1 MNRFSPSTPRIP
13 GIRFVHSPGP
23 TRVPDE
29 VMHAMQRPMTDLSD
43 PRVAAMIAECESGMK
58 RLLHSP
64 NSEVFL
70 FASNGHGMWESAAA
84 NLASPQHT
92 LLLAGSG
99 HFSDQWAIQ
108 IEGLGIAL
116 QRTPYQEGHPFDVA
130 AIEQALREDKD
141 YSISAVLVVHT
152 DTASGVTSDL
162 EAVRRAIDAASHPAL
177 YVVDVVASLA
187 ASPFDMDALGVD
199 VALGS
204 SQKGLMMP
212 PGLGFVAVNA
222 QAMAWSAQHAD
233 PRFYWD
239 WQRRQSTNQSAK
251 FCGTPPLAHIAGL
264 ETAIALLEAEGLP
277 NVWARHQ
284 RLAGAVHAA
293 VVRWAVP
300 GAMRFHARLPETRSA
315 SVTAIEVV
323 PGIDPEVLRTVARER
338 FQVAM
343 AGGLGP
349 LAGRVFRIGHLGD
362 MNEPMILG
370 ALAGIEAAMT
380 VQKIPFGT
388 DGVAAAVAFLA
399 AQSVA
404 ASA

>member
-1 MNRFSPSTPRIP
+1 MDRFSPSTPRIP

-43 PRVAAMIAECESGMK
+43 PRVTAMIEACESGMR

-64 NSEVFL
+64 DSQVFL
-70 FASNGHGMWESAAA
+70 FSSNGHGMWESVAA
-84 NLASPQHT
+84 NLASEQHS

-99 HFSDQWAIQ
+99 YFSDQWASQ
-108 IEGLGIAL
+108 IEGLGIGL
-116 QRTPYQEGHPFDVA
+116 QRTPCEEGHPFDLD
-130 AIEQALREDKD
+130 AIEQTLREDKAHR
-141 YSISAVLVVHT
+141 ISAVLVVHT

-162 EAVRRAIDAASHPAL
+162 AAVRRLIDDVGHPAL

-187 ASPFDMDALGVD
+187 ASPFNMDALGVD
-199 VALGS
+199 VAMGS

-212 PGLGFVAVNA
+212 PGLGFVAVTA
-222 QAMAWSAQHAD
+222 KAMAWSARYAE
-233 PRFYWD
+233 PRVYWD
-239 WQRRQSTNQSAK
+239 WQRRQSDNQSAK
-251 FCGTPPLAHIAGL
+251 FCGTPPLAHLAGL
-264 ETAIALLEAEGLP
+264 EMAVALLEAEGLP
-277 NVWARHQ
+277 HVWARHQ

-293 VVRWAVP
+293 VERWAVP
-300 GAMRFHARLPETRSA
+300 GAVRFHARWPETRSV
-315 SVTAIEVV
+315 SVTAIEVA
-323 PGIDPEVLRTVARER
+323 PGIDPEALRTVARER

-399 AQSVA
+399 A
-404 ASA
+404 

>member
-1 MNRFSPSTPRIP
+1 
-13 GIRFVHSPGP
+13 
-23 TRVPDE
+23 
-29 VMHAMQRPMTDLSD
+29 
-43 PRVAAMIAECESGMK
+43 MIVECESGMK

-64 NSEVFL
+64 SAHVFL

-108 IEGLGIAL
+108 IEGMGIAL
-116 QRTPYQEGHPFDVA
+116 QRTPFQEGHPFDVD
-130 AIEQALREDKD
+130 AIEQALREDKAHR
-141 YSISAVLVVHT
+141 ISAVMVVHT

-162 EAVRRAIDAASHPAL
+162 AAVRRAIDAVGHPAL

-222 QAMAWSAQHAD
+222 KAMAWSVRHAE

-239 WQRRQSTNQSAK
+239 WQRRDSDNQSAK

-264 ETAIALLEAEGLP
+264 ETAIALLEEEGLP

-293 VVRWAVP
+293 VERWAVP
-300 GAMRFHARLPETRSA
+300 GALRFHARQPETRSA
-315 SVTAIEVV
+315 SVTAIEVAQ
-323 PGIDPEVLRTVARER
+323 GIDPEALRTVARER

-388 DGVAAAVAFLA
+388 DGVAAAVAYLA
-399 AQSVA
+399 AQT
-404 ASA
+404 

>member
-23 TRVPDE
+23 THVPDE

-64 NSEVFL
+64 NAEVFL

-130 AIEQALREDKD
+130 AIEQALREDT
-141 YSISAVLVVHT
+141 SHRISAVMVVHT
-152 DTASGVTSDL
+152 ETASGVTSDL
-162 EAVRRAIDAASHPAL
+162 AAVRRAIDAAAHPAL

-222 QAMAWSAQHAD
+222 KAMAWSARHAE

-239 WQRRQSTNQSAK
+239 WQRRDSDNQSAK
-251 FCGTPPLAHIAGL
+251 FCGTRRWRTSLGWRWPLPCWKKRVYPRSGRG
-264 ETAIALLEAEGLP
+264 T
-277 NVWARHQ
+277 NVWRVRCTRRSSAGRCRGPCAFMPASPTRVRPRSPPSRWPRESTPKLCAPWPASVFRWPCPGAWGHW
-284 RLAGAVHAA
+284 LAGC
-293 VVRWAVP
+293 
-300 GAMRFHARLPETRSA
+300 F
-315 SVTAIEVV
+315 
-323 PGIDPEVLRTVARER
+323 
-338 FQVAM
+338 
-343 AGGLGP
+343 
-349 LAGRVFRIGHLGD
+349 
-362 MNEPMILG
+362 
-370 ALAGIEAAMT
+370 ALATWAT
-380 VQKIPFGT
+380 
-388 DGVAAAVAFLA
+388 
-399 AQSVA
+399 
-404 ASA
+404 

>member
-1 MNRFSPSTPRIP
+1 
-13 GIRFVHSPGP
+13 
-23 TRVPDE
+23 
-29 VMHAMQRPMTDLSD
+29 
-43 PRVAAMIAECESGMK
+43 
-58 RLLHSP
+58 
-64 NSEVFL
+64 
-70 FASNGHGMWESAAA
+70 
-84 NLASPQHT
+84 
-92 LLLAGSG
+92 
-99 HFSDQWAIQ
+99 
-108 IEGLGIAL
+108 
-116 QRTPYQEGHPFDVA
+116 
-130 AIEQALREDKD
+130 
-141 YSISAVLVVHT
+141 
-152 DTASGVTSDL
+152 
-162 EAVRRAIDAASHPAL
+162 L

-222 QAMAWSAQHAD
+222 KAMAWSARHAE

-239 WQRRQSTNQSAK
+239 WQRRDSDNQSAK

-264 ETAIALLEAEGLP
+264 ETAIALLEEEGLP
-277 NVWARHQ
+277 SVWARHQ

-293 VVRWAVP
+293 VERWTVP
-300 GAMRFHARLPETRSA
+300 GAMRFHARQPETRSA
-315 SVTAIEVV
+315 SVTAIEVAS
-323 PGIDPEVLRTVARER
+323 GIDPEALRTVARER

-388 DGVAAAVAFLA
+388 DGVAAAVAYLA
-399 AQSVA
+399 AQN
-404 ASA
+404 

>member
-1 MNRFSPSTPRIP
+1 
-13 GIRFVHSPGP
+13 
-23 TRVPDE
+23 
-29 VMHAMQRPMTDLSD
+29 MHAMQRPMTDLSD
-43 PRVAAMIAECESGMK
+43 PRVAAMIADCESGMK

-64 NSEVFL
+64 NADVFL

-84 NLASPQHT
+84 NLASLRHT

-99 HFSDQWAIQ
+99 HFSDQWALQ

-116 QRTPYQEGHPFDVA
+116 QRTSFLEGHPFDVA
-130 AIEQALREDKD
+130 AIEQALREDT
-141 YSISAVLVVHT
+141 SHRISAVLVVHT

-162 EAVRRAIDAASHPAL
+162 AAVRRAIDAVAHPAL

-222 QAMAWSAQHAD
+222 KAMEWSARHAE

-239 WQRRQSTNQSAK
+239 WQRRDSDNQSAK

-264 ETAIALLEAEGLP
+264 EMAIALLEEEGLP

-293 VVRWAVP
+293 VERWAVP
-300 GAMRFHARLPETRSA
+300 EAMRFHARLPETRSA
-315 SVTAIEVV
+315 SVTAIEVA
-323 PGIDPEVLRTVARER
+323 PGIDPEALRTVARER

-388 DGVAAAVAFLA
+388 DGVAAAVAYLA
-399 AQSVA
+399 AQA
-404 ASA
+404 

>member
-23 TRVPDE
+23 THVPDE

-43 PRVAAMIAECESGMK
+43 PRVAAMIAACESGMK
-58 RLLHSP
+58 RLLNSP
-64 NSEVFL
+64 DAHIFL
-70 FASNGHGMWESAAA
+70 FASNGHGMWESVSA
-84 NLASPQHT
+84 NLASSRHT

-108 IEGLGIAL
+108 TEGLGIAL
-116 QRTPYQEGHPFDVA
+116 QRTPHQEGHSFDVA
-130 AIEQALREDKD
+130 AIEQALREDTAHQ
-141 YSISAVLVVHT
+141 ISAVMVVHT
-152 DTASGVTSDL
+152 DTASGVTGDL
-162 EAVRRAIDAASHPAL
+162 AAVRHAIDAVGHPAL
-177 YVVDVVASLA
+177 FVVDVVASLA
-187 ASPFDMDALGVD
+187 AAPFDMDALGVD

-212 PGLGFVAVNA
+212 PGLGFVAVNVK
-222 QAMAWSAQHAD
+222 AMAWSARHAP

-239 WQRRQSTNQSAK
+239 WQRRQTDNQSAK
-251 FCGTPPLAHIAGL
+251 FCGTPPLAHMAGL

-293 VVRWAVP
+293 VERWAVP
-300 GAMRFHARLPETRSA
+300 GALRFHAREPDTRSA
-315 SVTAIEVV
+315 SVPASEGM
-323 PGIDPEVLRTVARER
+323 PGIDPEALRTVARER

-388 DGVAAAVAFLA
+388 DGVAAAVAYLA
-399 AQSVA
+399 GHT
-404 ASA
+404 

>member
-1 MNRFSPSTPRIP
+1 MNRFSPSSPRIP

-23 TRVPDE
+23 THVPDE

-43 PRVAAMIAECESGMK
+43 PRVAAMIAACESGMQ
-58 RLLHSP
+58 RLLRSP
-64 NSEVFL
+64 RAHVFL
-70 FASNGHGMWESAAA
+70 FASNGHGMWESASV
-84 NLASPQHT
+84 NLSSPRHT

-99 HFSDQWAIQ
+99 HFSDQWAVQ
-108 IEGLGIAL
+108 TEGLGIAL

-130 AIEQALREDKD
+130 AIEQALRADTAHQ
-141 YSISAVLVVHT
+141 ISAVMVVHT

-162 EAVRRAIDAASHPAL
+162 AAVRRAIDATGHPAL

-187 ASPFDMDALGVD
+187 AAPFDMDALGVD

-212 PGLGFVAVNA
+212 PGLGFVAVSA
-222 QAMAWSAQHAD
+222 KAMAWSAQHAQ

-239 WQRRQSTNQSAK
+239 WQHRNSLNQSAK

-264 ETAIALLEAEGLP
+264 ETAIALLEAEGL
-277 NVWARHQ
+277 NKVWARHQ

-293 VVRWAVP
+293 VERWAVP
-300 GAMRFHARLPETRSA
+300 GALRFHAPLPATRSA
-315 SVTAIEVV
+315 SVTAIEVAA
-323 PGIDPEVLRTVARER
+323 GIDPEALRTLARER

-380 VQKIPFGT
+380 VQKVPFGT
-388 DGVAAAVAFLA
+388 DGVAAAVAYLA
-399 AQSVA
+399 AQA
-404 ASA
+404 

>member
-23 TRVPDE
+23 THVPAE

-99 HFSDQWAIQ
+99 HFSDQWAVQ

-116 QRTPYQEGHPFDVA
+116 QRTACQEGHPLDVA

-141 YSISAVLVVHT
+141 HRISAVMVVHT

-162 EAVRRAIDAASHPAL
+162 AAVRRAIDAAAHPAL
-177 YVVDVVASLA
+177 YAVDVVASLA

-222 QAMAWSAQHAD
+222 QAMAWAARYAE
-233 PRFYWD
+233 PRVYWD
-239 WQRRQSTNQSAK
+239 WQRRQSVHQSAK

-264 ETAIALLEAEGLP
+264 ETAIALLEAEGLS

-293 VVRWAVP
+293 VERWAVH

-315 SVTAIEVV
+315 SVTAIEVA
-323 PGIDPEVLRTVARER
+323 PGIDPEALRTVARER

-388 DGVAAAVAFLA
+388 DGVAAAVAYLA
-399 AQSVA
+399 AQSTR
-404 ASA
+404 

>member
-1 MNRFSPSTPRIP
+1 
-13 GIRFVHSPGP
+13 
-23 TRVPDE
+23 VPDE

-108 IEGLGIAL
+108 IEGMGIAM
-116 QRTPYQEGHPFDVA
+116 QRTPYQEGHPFDH
-130 AIEQALREDKD
+130 R
-141 YSISAVLVVHT
+141 ISAVLVVHT

-162 EAVRRAIDAASHPAL
+162 AAVRRAIDAAAHPAL

-222 QAMAWSAQHAD
+222 KAMAWSARHAE

-239 WQRRQSTNQSAK
+239 WQRRDSDNQSAK

-264 ETAIALLEAEGLP
+264 ETAIALLEEEGLP
-277 NVWARHQ
+277 SVWARHQ

-293 VVRWAVP
+293 VERWTVP
-300 GAMRFHARLPETRSA
+300 GAMRFHARQPETRSA
-315 SVTAIEVV
+315 SVTAIEVAS
-323 PGIDPEVLRTVARER
+323 GIDPEALRTVARER

-388 DGVAAAVAFLA
+388 DGVAAAVAYLA
-399 AQSVA
+399 AQN
-404 ASA
+404 